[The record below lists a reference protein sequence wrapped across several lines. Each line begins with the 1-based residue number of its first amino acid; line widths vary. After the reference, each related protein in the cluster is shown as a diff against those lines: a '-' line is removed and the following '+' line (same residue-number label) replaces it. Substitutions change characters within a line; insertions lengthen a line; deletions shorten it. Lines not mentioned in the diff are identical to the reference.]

1 MKIPKLRKYT
11 WSKKN
16 SLNRFIQNGDDR
28 TDPVTLKVNELKLSN
43 LKKRKRK
50 Q

>member
-1 MKIPKLRKYT
+1 MKIFKFKKYI

-16 SLNRFIQNGDDR
+16 LLNRFIQNGDDR
-28 TDPVTLKVNELKLSN
+28 TDLVILKVNELKLFN

-50 Q
+50 